1 MTMTRHAKAGKAATA
16 ITIGILCGL
25 CTLCVPS
32 SAAAIVAAQEHGY
45 TPADI
50 ENGSR
55 LYQSNCA
62 GCHGPAGD
70 MVPGIDLMRGQFRRG
85 STDTEIIRIIR
96 SGIPGTTMPPGS
108 FSDTQAGTIVA
119 YLRSMAPASG
129 RTGTAADAPRGDVGR
144 GKTLFAGRAECAT
157 CHRVNGSGPR
167 VAPDLSDIGAIRQPR
182 ELQQK
187 LLDPNAVVRPGN
199 LFIEAV
205 TKDGETIA
213 GRVLNQDTFSI
224 QLIDSHERL
233 RSLSRSALRDS
244 RFVKNSPMPS
254 YRDKLSAEE
263 VNDLVAYL
271 GSLKGLHP

>member
-1 MTMTRHAKAGKAATA
+1 MAMRRLHTRLLIGSAGV
-16 ITIGILCGL
+16 LL
-25 CTLCVPS
+25 V
-32 SAAAIVAAQEHGY
+32 AAALAAQEHGY

-55 LYQSNCA
+55 LYQSSCA

-96 SGIPGTTMPPGS
+96 AGIAGTTMPPSS
-108 FSDTQAGTIVA
+108 FSETQAGTIVA

-129 RTGTAADAPRGDVGR
+129 RTGADVPRGDVAR
-144 GKTLFAGRAECAT
+144 GKTLFEGKAECAT
-157 CHRVNGSGPR
+157 CHRVNGNGPR
-167 VAPDLSDIGAIRQPR
+167 VAPDLSDIGAFRQPP

-187 LLDPNAVVRPGN
+187 VLDPNALVRPGI

-205 TKDGETIA
+205 MKDGEKIT

-224 QLIDSHERL
+224 QLLDSRERL
-233 RSLSRSALRDS
+233 RSLSRSALRDY

-254 YRDKLSAEE
+254 YRDKLSAQE
-263 VNDLVAYL
+263 VNDVVTYL
-271 GSLKGLHP
+271 GSLKGLRP